1 MIAVLFLRGPASKP
15 RTIFITSITSEESTV
30 SNSPATS
37 PAATPPLPIVPAPS
51 SNPMAAATENFNR
64 VLIAMTS
71 LPGKVSDLIFSPGRP
86 PQVELNSRL
95 TPVNIPGLE
104 MLTPDHTNTIATVLT
119 QKHRVASENLQEQG
133 AADLSYSVPGHSRF
147 RVNIFK
153 QRGSYAIVMR
163 VIASGIPS
171 FEQLNLPLQ
180 LKQIAE
186 LKNGIV
192 LVTGPTGSGKSST
205 LAAVIDFINET
216 RYDHILTIED
226 PIEFMHRH
234 KNCTIHQR
242 ELHSDTPSFSLALRA
257 ALRQAPKVILV
268 GEMRDRETVEI
279 AMEAAETGHLVLSTL
294 HTIDASKTIDR
305 IIGVFPKNEEPII
318 RTRLSQSF
326 RFIISQRLLPRADGS
341 SRIAAIE
348 ILKSTTR
355 TKEYIEKG
363 ERDGKSLLDAIKDG
377 ELEGMQA
384 FDQVLERYVRDGSV
398 ALQTAL
404 EYCTNRNNLSLQ
416 LRDWEEANKKAAKN
430 TGSTLDQIEKY

>member
-1 MIAVLFLRGPASKP
+1 MSQFSAS
-15 RTIFITSITSEESTV
+15 T
-30 SNSPATS
+30 
-37 PAATPPLPIVPAPS
+37 PAAASPLPTVPAQS
-51 SNPMAAATENFNR
+51 LNPLQSATENFHR
-64 VLIAMTS
+64 VLVAMTS
-71 LPGKVSDLIFSPGRP
+71 VEGRVSDLIFSPGRP

-104 MLTPDHTNTIATVLT
+104 MLNSDHTATIAAVLT
-119 QKHRVASENLQEQG
+119 QNHRAAAEALQENG
-133 AADLSYSVPGHSRF
+133 AADLSYSVQHYSRF

-153 QRGSYAIVMR
+153 QRGSFAIVMR
-163 VIASGIPS
+163 VINSEIPNFDKLS
-171 FEQLNLPLQ
+171 LPVQ

-205 LAAVIDFINET
+205 LAAIIDYINET
-216 RYDHILTIED
+216 RHDHILTIED

-242 ELHSDTPSFSLALRA
+242 ELHSDTPSFSHALRA

-305 IIGVFPKNEEPII
+305 IIGVFPKNEEPTV
-318 RTRLSQSF
+318 RTRLAQSF
-326 RFIISQRLLPRADGS
+326 RFIISQRLIPRADNKG
-341 SRIAAIE
+341 RVAAIE
-348 ILKSTTR
+348 ILRSTTR

-363 ERDGKSLLDAIKDG
+363 ERDGKSLLDAIRDG
-377 ELEGMQA
+377 ELEGMQS
-384 FDQVLERYVRDGSV
+384 FDQVLERSVRDGSV

-404 EYCTNRNNLSLQ
+404 EYATNRNNFSLHLQ
-416 LRDWEEANKKAAKN
+416 DWVASQKN
-430 TGSTLDQIEKY
+430 APAPATNGGASIQIEKY

>member
-1 MIAVLFLRGPASKP
+1 M
-15 RTIFITSITSEESTV
+15 
-30 SNSPATS
+30 SNSSAPSPATPPQS
-37 PAATPPLPIVPAPS
+37 FPAVAAPNPLQAATD
-51 SNPMAAATENFNR
+51 NFNR
-64 VLIAMTS
+64 VLVAMTS
-71 LPGKVSDLIFSPGRP
+71 YSGKVSDLIFSPGRP

-95 TPVNIPGLE
+95 TPVPIPGLE
-104 MLTPDHTNTIATVLT
+104 MLTPDHTATIATVLT
-119 QKHRVASENLQEQG
+119 QKHRIASENLQEHG
-133 AADLSYSVPGHSRF
+133 AADLSYSVPGQSRF

-171 FEQLNLPLQ
+171 FEQLNLPIQ
-180 LKQIAE
+180 LKQIAQ

-205 LAAVIDFINET
+205 LAAIIDFINET
-216 RYDHILTIED
+216 RHDHILTIED

-294 HTIDASKTIDR
+294 HTIDASKTVDR
-305 IIGVFPKNEEPII
+305 IIGVFPKNEEPIV

-326 RFIISQRLLPRADGS
+326 RFIVSQRLLPRADGNG
-341 SRIAAIE
+341 RIAAIE

-377 ELEGMQA
+377 ELEGMQG
-384 FDQVLERYVRDGSV
+384 FDQVLERYIREGLVDY
-398 ALQTAL
+398 QTAL
-404 EYCTNRNNLSLQ
+404 EYCTNRNNLALQ
-416 LRDWEEANKKAAKN
+416 LRDWEDAQKKAAPKPSSA
-430 TGSTLDQIEKY
+430 TAEQIEKY